1 MIYVLIGILV
11 AIIIVLLASQGEID
25 SVVICYG
32 LLMAIG
38 LSLCF
43 TKLGKNNGYSDPEY
57 QSMNSTYNIQK
68 IQESKYYILS
78 SDGDSVSV
86 LSDKESGIKKETFPE
101 DIVTFVE
108 TNDSAKVDIN
118 LKVFQKPSKSDEIW
132 FNKLSE
138 PNEEF
143 PEKIYESVTIYIPKR
158 FEPANQIP
166 EVESNEQ
173 KLISNKEVFC
183 NVCGTKIDARANF
196 CSGCGAKVK

>member
-11 AIIIVLLASQGEID
+11 AIIIVLLESQGEID
-25 SVVICYG
+25 SVVICCG
-32 LLMAIG
+32 LLLAIV
-38 LSLCF
+38 LSLYF

-78 SDGDSVSV
+78 SDEDFVSV
-86 LSDKESGIKKETFPE
+86 LIDKESGIKKETFPK

-108 TNDSAKVDIN
+108 TTDSAKVDIN

-143 PEKIYESVTIYIPKR
+143 PEKIYESVTIYIPER
-158 FEPANQIP
+158 SEPANQIP

-183 NVCGTKIDARANF
+183 SVCGTKIDARANF